1 MNAPSIQ
8 LLPRIVPRTQTQ
20 RHGIGFWVTAY
31 TFAVAMAFSTVPTPL
46 YVLYQRRDGF
56 STMMITVIFAVYAL
70 GVTASLFLAG
80 HISDWLGRRRTLLAA
95 VLLSLVAV
103 VSFLLWRSTAGL
115 LVARAV
121 NGLSIGVVTAT
132 ATAYLAELHAG
143 HRPDASSRRGEIV
156 ATAANLGGLGVGAL
170 VAGVLAQWVA
180 GPLTVPYLVFG
191 ALLVLAMGGLL
202 LVPETKRPPVVLPR
216 YRPQRVSVPAASRGR
231 YFAAAAGGL
240 IAFAAFGLFTSLA
253 PTFLAQTLGHTS
265 RALGGAAAFTV
276 FATAALLQSLLGSR
290 PARALLLAGA
300 VVLPLGMVLVTAA
313 VWLPHPSLALF
324 LVGGATTGAGAGLLV
339 KAGLSTVVEIA
350 PPESRAEALAGFFL
364 AAYVGLSVPVI
375 AFGVVATVVPART
388 ALLGF
393 AGLTLV
399 GALAIAA
406 PAARTA
412 GARPV
417 EQGLFLV
424 PRGAGT
430 VAAADTV
437 ELKLDR

>member
-1 MNAPSIQ
+1 
-8 LLPRIVPRTQTQ
+8 
-20 RHGIGFWVTAY
+20 
-31 TFAVAMAFSTVPTPL
+31 
-46 YVLYQRRDGF
+46 
-56 STMMITVIFAVYAL
+56 MITVIFAAYAV

-95 VLLSLVAV
+95 LLLSLVAA

-132 ATAYLAELHAG
+132 ATAYLAELHAR
-143 HRPDASSRRGEIV
+143 HRPEASGRRGEIV

-170 VAGVLAQWVA
+170 GAGILAQWVV

-202 LVPETKRPPVVLPR
+202 LVPETKRPPVELPR
-216 YRPQRVSVPAASRGR
+216 YRPQRVSVPAAARGR

-276 FATAALLQSLLGSR
+276 FATAALLQSLLGTRS
-290 PARALLLAGA
+290 ARTLLLAGA
-300 VVLPLGMVLVTAA
+300 VVLPLGLVLVTTA

-350 PPESRAEALAGFFL
+350 PPDSRAEALAGFFL

-375 AFGVVATVVPART
+375 ALGVVATVVPART

-393 AGLTLV
+393 TALTIAGTL
-399 GALAIAA
+399 AMAA

-412 GARPV
+412 GVR
-417 EQGLFLV
+417 
-424 PRGAGT
+424 R
-430 VAAADTV
+430 V
-437 ELKLDR
+437 ELRS